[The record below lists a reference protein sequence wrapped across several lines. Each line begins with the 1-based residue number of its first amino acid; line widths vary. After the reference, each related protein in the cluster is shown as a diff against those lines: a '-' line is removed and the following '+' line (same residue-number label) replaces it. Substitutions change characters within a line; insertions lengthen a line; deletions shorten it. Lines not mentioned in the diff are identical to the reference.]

1 MSIFN
6 FSELP
11 FIRLLRYKR
20 ELVTLKITEFQIFS
34 SYNVHSAF
42 LNNDHGNDL
51 SLCTEHNALKNLKD
65 IQAMFPFYKQSI
77 I

>member
-11 FIRLLRYKR
+11 FTRLLRYKR
-20 ELVTLKITEFQIFS
+20 ELVTLEITEFQIFS
-34 SYNVHSAF
+34 SQRFSET
-42 LNNDHGNDL
+42 DDQGNDL

-77 I
+77 V